1 MKKKIVTMC
10 LCVALLAVAVI
21 GGTLAYFTDTQEV
34 TNTFSFS
41 KNVTI
46 TLDETDITKDDES
59 RTKTGNTYEDIYPG
73 QTVVKDP
80 TVHVAA
86 DSANCFVRAFV
97 TINNKEAL
105 DKIFAPDGIQLDQI
119 LTGKGSNWE
128 YIGYKVSGDARVY
141 ELRYTQELTALADT
155 QAIFQNVVFPATLTE
170 EQIATI
176 KDLSI
181 VVNAQAVQSAGFDS
195 YTAAWTAIDA
205 E

>member
-1 MKKKIVTMC
+1 MKKKIVSLC

-21 GGTLAYFTDTQEV
+21 GGTLAYFTDTQDV

-46 TLDETDITKDDES
+46 TLDETDITKDDGS
-59 RTKTGNTYEDIYPG
+59 RTETGNDYEDIYPG

-80 TVHVAA
+80 IVHVDA

-97 TINNKEAL
+97 TINNKAAL
-105 DKIFAPDGIQLDQI
+105 DDIFAPGGIALDQI

-128 YIGYKVSGDARVY
+128 YIGYEVSGDARVY
-141 ELRYTQELTALADT
+141 ELRYTQELTAGADT
-155 QAIFQNVVFPATLTE
+155 EAIFQNVVFPATLTE

-195 YTAAWTAIDA
+195 HTAAWAAIDA

>member
-1 MKKKIVTMC
+1 MKKKIASLC

-21 GGTLAYFTDTQEV
+21 GGTLAYFTDTQDV

-46 TLDETDITKDDES
+46 TLDETDITKDDGS
-59 RTKTGNTYEDIYPG
+59 RTETGNDYEDIYPG

-80 TVHVAA
+80 TVHV
-86 DSANCFVRAFV
+86 DEESANCFVRAFV

-105 DKIFAPDGIQLDQI
+105 DAIFAPDGIALDKV
-119 LTGKGSNWE
+119 LTGQGDKWE
-128 YIGYKVSGDARVY
+128 YVGYEVDGDTRVY
-141 ELRYTQELTALADT
+141 ELRYTEELEAKDDT